1 MGFLKHR
8 SGDTLSNNA
17 PTLRLLDSGEATTEV
32 TLCLSEKHHG
42 EGDIMGDV
50 SHQCRGE
57 YILPNN
63 VDVLKHPSS
72 HTRSTKA
79 SNTRS
84 IVRMA
89 PRVSLVVTQP
99 LTFPH
104 RNVIEQRPKLQ
115 GYVCRDWRREMRLP
129 NAIEVP
135 QAS

>member
-63 VDVLKHPSS
+63 VDVLKDRFPD
-72 HTRSTKA
+72 TRSTNA
-79 SNTRS
+79 LNT
-84 IVRMA
+84 
-89 PRVSLVVTQP
+89 L
-99 LTFPH
+99 F
-104 RNVIEQRPKLQ
+104 
-115 GYVCRDWRREMRLP
+115 VCRRGFP
-129 NAIEVP
+129 
-135 QAS
+135 